1 MGSMLSCFCPRSPE
15 SEPLLF
21 NAKQFTRYEI
31 VLHKPPPKDWLIV
44 KNIARDEFVV
54 DRVNYYILKE
64 WGVKPGHL
72 LRRVQKDAVQQGVN
86 PLRAMDKKKYP
97 LTMVFAKKRP
107 VIKNA
112 AQDDEDSSDISRDSF
127 VSIKGVDA
135 LYKGPPNPAPIRK
148 LNHRDLQCKTE
159 ELEAALKNLNKSF
172 KKQRTKYVER
182 SKKYKENDLA
192 DRERMRREVK
202 QEKLRAEQARTVAG
216 GTSRKKRATSMATKT
231 KADSHASGVFEGYL
245 MKYGDAGRK
254 KPKRKWVKF
263 FLDTPKN
270 PVEDYDGNQLLLE
283 YSEEKNDFERRP
295 DSIKQFIVLH
305 QMESHEFKIPDEEDA
320 KTAFGVFVYDEKTR
334 EKGMVFS
341 SESEDTKKNWTN
353 FLDALTDRLKTH
365 GDDENLYNKR

>member
-44 KNIARDEFVV
+44 KNIVRDEFVV

-112 AQDDEDSSDISRDSF
+112 TEDDEDSSDISRDSF

-135 LYKGPPNPAPIRK
+135 LYKGPPNPVAIKK

-159 ELEAALKNLNKSF
+159 ELEAALKNLNKQF

-216 GTSRKKRATSMATKT
+216 GTSRKKRANSMATKT
-231 KADSHASGVFEGYL
+231 KEDSHASGVFEGYL

-254 KPKRKWVKF
+254 KPKRKWVRF
-263 FLDTPKN
+263 FLDKPKN
-270 PVEDYDGNQLLLE
+270 EVEEYDGDQVLLE
-283 YSEEKNDFERRP
+283 YSEEKNDFEKRR
-295 DSIKQFIVLH
+295 DSIKQFIVIN
-305 QMESHEFKIPDEEDA
+305 QMESHQFKIPDEEDA
-320 KTAFGVFVYDEKTR
+320 KTAFGVFVYDEKVR

-353 FLDALTDRLKTH
+353 FLDALMDRLKTH